1 MDYIG
6 KNKNFQQLVEAFER
20 WTVGNPIPITEKR
33 NPEKTAITKMSTLNK
48 VKVCVCIVKKINHTS
63 SDCINVKTV
72 IEHQKVI
79 GDKKFCFNCI

>member
-48 VKVCVCIVKKINHTS
+48 VKVCVYCEKNRSYILRLYKCKNR
-63 SDCINVKTV
+63 D
-72 IEHQKVI
+72 
-79 GDKKFCFNCI
+79 